1 MKLDELKNV
10 SESVKRLNPDLFVD
24 RLRAPVRKRGS
35 SPALERESSRA
46 KAGRKGVAGRDQ
58 RVLRISIIG
67 IRRRTLDADNFA
79 GACKQ
84 LRDCIASSFNLD
96 DAEKI
101 IDWQYAQ
108 QLTHGREGIIVAIE
122 LIP

>member
-1 MKLDELKNV
+1 MNLDELKNV
-10 SESVKRLNPDLFVD
+10 SESVKRLNPDLFMD
-24 RLRAPVRKRGS
+24 RLRVPVRKRGS
-35 SPALERESSRA
+35 SSALERESSRA
-46 KAGRKGVAGRDQ
+46 KAGRKGMARDQ

-108 QLTHGREGIIVAIE
+108 QQTRGREGIIVVIE
-122 LIP
+122 LFP

>member
-1 MKLDELKNV
+1 MNLDELKNV
-10 SESVKRLNPDLFVD
+10 SESVKRLNPDLFMD

-35 SPALERESSRA
+35 SSALERESSRA
-46 KAGRKGVAGRDQ
+46 KAGRKGMARDQ

-108 QLTHGREGIIVAIE
+108 QQTRGREGIIVVIE
-122 LIP
+122 LFP